1 MKKIQITMIMVTMM
15 MVTMMMVTMMMV
27 TMMMVIPCW
36 AVWVIYWGRGRLGCL
51 AGRDWRRFGEER
63 TFRRT
68 GICSEIKVFGLS
80 L

>member
-1 MKKIQITMIMVTMM
+1 MKKIQMIMVTMM
-15 MVTMMMVTMMMV
+15 MVS
-27 TMMMVIPCW
+27 PCW

-68 GICSEIKVFGLS
+68 GISSEIKVLGLS

>member
-1 MKKIQITMIMVTMM
+1 MIMVTMM

-51 AGRDWRRFGEER
+51 AGRDWRRFGDGR
-63 TFRRT
+63 TTKYCLVRT
-68 GICSEIKVFGLS
+68 TAGPPRISSENTFS
-80 L
+80 F